1 MRTALASFL
10 ASLAL
15 TGAGFAV
22 AESIEMPSGLSGY
35 LHEVIMDESAETF
48 RFRFVAPEF
57 SKAGELEIVAA
68 DLEHLCAEIALPEV
82 SEGAQII
89 ISLADQPSEFGVAA
103 PNVIQVFE
111 AFRSES
117 GRCIWEEF

>member
-22 AESIEMPSGLSGY
+22 AEPIEMPSGLSGY
-35 LHEVIMDESAETF
+35 LHEVIADESAAIF

-57 SKAGELEIVAA
+57 SKAGELENVAA
-68 DLEHLCAEIALPEV
+68 DLEQLNAENSIPEE